1 MLSLNLAPIF
11 NARGITKPHGFLIR
25 NGFSN
30 FTARRLINNAT
41 DIFRLEHMEKLCNI
55 LVCDP
60 NDLLLFTPDK
70 NKQYA
75 SNHPLLKLTQ
85 DDSTNNLAAAI
96 ATMPFK
102 ELKKQQGISTMATS
116 KVLYRPNL
124 VANNSYSPVGC
135 QSELVKNGLVYIVP
149 VSTSST

>member
-11 NARGITKPHGFLIR
+11 NARGITRPHAFLVK

-30 FTARRLINNAT
+30 FSASRLINNET
-41 DIFRLEHMEKLCNI
+41 VVFRLDHMEKLCNA
-55 LVCDP
+55 LVCEP

-75 SNHPLLKLTQ
+75 PNHPLLKLAKDESAGDWPT
-85 DDSTNNLAAAI
+85 TL

-102 ELKKQQGISTMATS
+102 ELKEAAKKIISKS
-116 KVLYRPNL
+116 D
-124 VANNSYSPVGC
+124 
-135 QSELVKNGLVYIVP
+135 Q
-149 VSTSST
+149 